1 MDEMW
6 LQFIKEMSMVQYLK
20 NMHPRETMLNESE
33 LAISGMVTPTTQSN
47 IHINSFLATAIYVPE
62 SVRFELTI

>member
-1 MDEMW
+1 MW

-47 IHINSFLATAIYVPE
+47 IHINSFWLQLLM
-62 SVRFELTI
+62 SQNRFVLN